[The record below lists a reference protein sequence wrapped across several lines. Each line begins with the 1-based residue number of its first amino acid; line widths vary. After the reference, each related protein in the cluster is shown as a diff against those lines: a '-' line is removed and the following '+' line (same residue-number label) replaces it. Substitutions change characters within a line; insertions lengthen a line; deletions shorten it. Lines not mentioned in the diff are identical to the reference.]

1 MIKLEI
7 ESRLVLAKACNYKA
21 VRLLGGN
28 GTVLNLDCD
37 GGYMNLHTE

>member
-7 ESRLVLAKACNYKA
+7 ESRLVVARANNYKG

-37 GGYMNLHTE
+37 GEYMNLHTE